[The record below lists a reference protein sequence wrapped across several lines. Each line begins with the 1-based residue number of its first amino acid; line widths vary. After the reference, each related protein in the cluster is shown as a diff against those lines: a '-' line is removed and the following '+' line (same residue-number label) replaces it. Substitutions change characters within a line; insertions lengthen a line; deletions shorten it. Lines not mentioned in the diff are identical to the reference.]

1 MNLQAIEYTR
11 IEVRRALANLS
22 EGTKGQLQAFS
33 EHPPADKNKTPRC
46 GQPLIELE
54 GGEGCGHSLVKALT
68 TPVYVLETR
77 SRRRPFPPMQDLEFS
92 YAPWRRVINSLD
104 DYQQAWI
111 RYCYGFDLNFR
122 YQTLMCQHVWNEFQN
137 CRVEKKLQS
146 RVVKKL
152 VGLVWLAAQEV
163 AAAKSNDT
171 YKEYAGAALARM
183 MSVDRSTWL
192 RVYASHWARFK
203 AAFVELDTQ
212 ALQTILIRRE
222 GLEVANALEM

>member
-54 GGEGCGHSLVKALT
+54 GGGGCGRSLVRALT
-68 TPVYVLETR
+68 TPFYVLETR
-77 SRRRPFPPMQDLEFS
+77 SRRRPLPPMQDLEFS

-122 YQTLMCQHVWNEFQN
+122 YQTLMCQHVWNGFQN
-137 CRVEKKLQS
+137 CRIEKKLQS

-152 VGLVWLAAQEV
+152 VSLVWLAAQEV
-163 AAAKSNDT
+163 AAARSNDT

-183 MSVDRSTWL
+183 ISVNRSTWL

-203 AAFVELDTQ
+203 AAFVELDAQ

-222 GLEVANALEM
+222 AMDVANALEM

>member
-1 MNLQAIEYTR
+1 MNLQDIEYTR

-137 CRVEKKLQS
+137 CRVEKKLQA

-163 AAAKSNDT
+163 AAARSNDT